1 MLKGAIME
9 QTIAKLKE
17 LICLSCEDRD
27 YCFDCGIENSI
38 ETILFDF
45 TEKILYNNNIRS
57 DE

>member
-1 MLKGAIME
+1 ME
-9 QTIAKLKE
+9 QTIVKLKE